1 MAHLRVF
8 VLFRH
13 FFICFNYKILYV
25 FLRKIKVASSELK
38 SRAKILTQK
47 HIFHFVPFKILIP
60 NPFCRGKSYELFI
73 YIIHLVTPQSTQASM
88 TPSF

>member
-38 SRAKILTQK
+38 SRAKILT
-47 HIFHFVPFKILIP
+47 HPL
-60 NPFCRGKSYELFI
+60 RS
-73 YIIHLVTPQSTQASM
+73 
-88 TPSF
+88 